1 MLPDSVVTWYEVA
14 AVEPA
19 AAYCTDQPVRSTAA
33 EDVLRS
39 STKSLVNVAP
49 ALPPPP
55 YTWLIATSADA
66 AEAGGPATAST
77 PIPSRTDAVSAT
89 MRGVTGRTGHY

>member
-1 MLPDSVVTWYEVA
+1 MLPDSAVTWYEV
-14 AVEPA
+14 PA
-19 AAYCTDQPVRSTAA
+19 ADAYCTDQPVRSTGA

-55 YTWLIATSADA
+55 YTWLIATSAEAADA
-66 AEAGGPATAST
+66 AGPATART
-77 PIPSRTDAVSAT
+77 PMPSRTDVVSAT

>member
-1 MLPDSVVTWYEVA
+1 M
-14 AVEPA
+14 
-19 AAYCTDQPVRSTAA
+19 
-33 EDVLRS
+33 
-39 STKSLVNVAP
+39 KSLVSVAP

-66 AEAGGPATAST
+66 AEAGGPATART
-77 PIPSRTDAVSAT
+77 PIVSRTDAVTAT